1 MVGFWLREGCVWW
14 VFFFFSVSVLLG
26 TICILLV
33 YFGACLWHFYFL
45 MNLVLS
51 IKYIYIY
58 SCLGGVQVQELDLPT
73 CKWISLVFQ
82 SLAFIPL
89 LLFCS
94 LKFCFRYSC
103 SPHFLELKI
112 CRDVS

>member
-1 MVGFWLREGCVWW
+1 MCLVG
-14 VFFFFSVSVLLG
+14 FFFFFCFCAIRHYLYTTCVLW
-26 TICILLV
+26 CMLV
-33 YFGACLWHFYFL
+33 AFLFFNEFGFIYK
-45 MNLVLS
+45 
-51 IKYIYIY
+51 IYIYIY